1 MGQIG
6 RVEVDPNTQLQ
17 LLESRGREH
26 RLALAR
32 GTIHARIWAPP
43 KFFYVNTPS
52 AVAVDLGCAYSL
64 QVDDSGAGLLRVT
77 AGWVAFETDGR
88 ESFIPAGAVCVTRPG
103 VGPGTPRYE
112 DAPSG
117 YAEALATLDFGAAD
131 DPGRAAALDLLLSQA
146 RRRDA
151 LTLWHLLGR
160 GTLDE
165 RARVY
170 DRMAVLAPPPT
181 GVTREA
187 VLRGDRAEAAR
198 WWDSLGLDG
207 TTWWRIRRK
216 SGDLHDPENRKMD
229 GGGCGCAQ
237 AVAIQFVRP
246 ARTNPSPIRRARSP
260 RSYRITPAA
269 AAVLERSCR
278 DCHSNDTRWPW
289 YSNVAPVSWWVID
302 HVDHGRSHLN
312 FSDWSRYDAPERAPA
327 PEGGVL
333 ARAWRRHAP
342 ASVHV
347 DAPRVKAQPG

>member
-1 MGQIG
+1 MSEHEDDAYLWDGSGKPDPEIVRLERVLGRLRHQGDPRKVPHDGFRTEGSTQTVPHDGSSKPRSATKVLPVLAAAAVLVLLAGAAWLSYGVRRVGWAVQTVAGLPVLDGASLAANGRLGVGKWLITDAASRARVSVGQIG
-6 RVEVDPNTQLQ
+6 RVDVDPNTQLQ
-17 LLESRGREH
+17 LVESRGREH

-77 AGWVAFETDGR
+77 DGWVAFETDGR

-103 VGPGTPRYE
+103 IGPGTPRYE

-117 YAEALATLDFGAAD
+117 YAGALATLDFGAAD

-187 VLRGDRAEAAR
+187 VLRGDRAATAR

-207 TTWWRIRRK
+207 TTGWRLWK
-216 SGDLHDPENRKMD
+216 KK
-229 GGGCGCAQ
+229 
-237 AVAIQFVRP
+237 
-246 ARTNPSPIRRARSP
+246 
-260 RSYRITPAA
+260 
-269 AAVLERSCR
+269 
-278 DCHSNDTRWPW
+278 W
-289 YSNVAPVSWWVID
+289 
-302 HVDHGRSHLN
+302 
-312 FSDWSRYDAPERAPA
+312 
-327 PEGGVL
+327 
-333 ARAWRRHAP
+333 
-342 ASVHV
+342 
-347 DAPRVKAQPG
+347 